1 MSLQDIQNSIRNV
14 PDFPKPGIQFKDITT
29 AVKQPKILKEILET
43 IAAQFK
49 SQKIDYVVG
58 IESRGFIFGTAL
70 AYLLGCGFVPVRKP
84 GKLPADVISQE
95 YALEYGTDKIEMH
108 KDALHT
114 GDRVL
119 VVDDLLATGGTAA
132 AAAKLINQTGAEI
145 IAFAFVIELA
155 DLGGRQLLEDYAK
168 VCSLVKY

>member
-1 MSLQDIQNSIRNV
+1 MSLQDIHNSIRNV
-14 PDFPKPGIQFKDITT
+14 PDFPKQGIQFKDITT

-155 DLGGRQLLEDYAK
+155 DLGGRQLLEDCAK
-168 VCSLVKY
+168 VYSLVKY

>member
-14 PDFPKPGIQFKDITT
+14 PDFPKQGIQFKDITT

-155 DLGGRQLLEDYAK
+155 DLGGRELLEDYAK
-168 VCSLVKY
+168 VYSVVKY